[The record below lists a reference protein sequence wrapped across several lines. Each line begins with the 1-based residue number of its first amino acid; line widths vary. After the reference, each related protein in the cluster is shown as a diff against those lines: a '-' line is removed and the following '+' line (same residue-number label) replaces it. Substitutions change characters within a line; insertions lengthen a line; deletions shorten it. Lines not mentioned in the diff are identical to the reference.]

1 MLLDMMLRK
10 LAKKEMD
17 SYAVPYPYPYPNARS
32 RKLRHKWALDVPIK
46 GKLALSAKTLELCA
60 MV

>member
-1 MLLDMMLRK
+1 MLLEMMLMK

-17 SYAVPYPYPYPNARS
+17 SYAAPYSYPNARS
-32 RKLRHKWALDVPIK
+32 RKLRHRWPLDVPIK
-46 GKLALSAKTLELCA
+46 GKLALSAKRLELCE

>member
-17 SYAVPYPYPYPNARS
+17 SYAAPYPYPYPNARS
-32 RKLRHKWALDVPIK
+32 RKLRHRWPLDVPIK
-46 GKLALSAKTLELCA
+46 GKLAFSTKTLELCEMA
-60 MV
+60 